1 MQTKL
6 WLGLE
11 RDLRDASQRW
21 WELKSIQVYTSVA
34 SEVQISN
41 DGLIQ
46 GCMPRGYLAHW
57 A

>member
-6 WLGLE
+6 WLRLE